1 MMKLLLDQNIS
12 PNLVKKLIEQ
22 FPDSKHLIDL
32 NLDKAT
38 DFEVWEY
45 AKSNNF
51 IIISKDTDFINMNAL
66 KGFPPKVICIQ
77 RGNCSTD
84 QIFELII
91 GNFITIKFFIESPE
105 NGILVLR

>member
-1 MMKLLLDQNIS
+1 MKLLIDQNLS
-12 PNLVKKLIEQ
+12 PNLVNKLIEQ
-22 FPDSKHLIDL
+22 FPESKHLINL

-38 DFEVWEY
+38 DFEIWEY

-51 IIISKDTDFINMNAL
+51 IIISKDTDFININAL

-84 QIFELII
+84 QIFQLIS
-91 GNFITIKFFIESPE
+91 GNFIIIKFFIENPDK
-105 NGILVLR
+105 GILVLR

>member
-1 MMKLLLDQNIS
+1 MKLLIDQNLS
-12 PNLVKKLIEQ
+12 SRLVKLLTEQ

-32 NLDKAT
+32 KLDKAS

-51 IIISKDTDFINMNAL
+51 IIISKDTDFININTL
-66 KGFPPKVICIQ
+66 KGFPPKIICIQ

-84 QIFELII
+84 QIFHLII
-91 GNFITIKFFIESPE
+91 GNFLTIKFFIENPDK
-105 NGILVLR
+105 GILILR